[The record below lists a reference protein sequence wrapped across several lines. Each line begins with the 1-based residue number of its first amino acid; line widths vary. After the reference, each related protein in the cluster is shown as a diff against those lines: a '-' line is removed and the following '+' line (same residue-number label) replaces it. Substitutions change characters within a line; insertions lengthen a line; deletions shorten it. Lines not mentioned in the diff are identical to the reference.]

1 MDQRTDKE
9 QYTRS
14 NAVTTRPLTLVTLV
28 ETLARDSLNTSKRQ
42 EMVSDVYTHIAEHHV
57 QTKPQIDWP
66 WAFVTCIKYS
76 IDYYQQHFRKLAY

>member
-14 NAVTTRPLTLVTLV
+14 NAVTTRPLTLVRLV
-28 ETLARDSLNTSKRQ
+28 ETLAHDSLNTSKRQ
-42 EMVSDVYTHIAEHHV
+42 EMVSDVYNHIAEHHV

-76 IDYYQQHFRKLAY
+76 VDYY

>member
-14 NAVTTRPLTLVTLV
+14 NAVTTRPLTLVRLV
-28 ETLARDSLNTSKRQ
+28 ETLACDSLNTSKRQ
-42 EMVSDVYTHIAEHHV
+42 EMVSDVYNHIAEHHV

-76 IDYYQQHFRKLAY
+76 VDYY